1 MDSLLKKLG
10 DLLAEEY
17 TRLKGV
23 HREIRLLRSEL
34 NSMNAVLQKC
44 AAMENP
50 DVQVKA
56 WTRELRE
63 LAYDIEYCVDE
74 FVRGVDTKERHG
86 PRASCIK
93 EFFRECARRL
103 MALFTR
109 HKIANQIQELK
120 ARVMEVADQRRRYK
134 LDDVSISST
143 SIRATDLRMCALFP
157 EESNVVGIHGPR
169 DDLASWLLAKDEFGH
184 RKVLSIYGFG
194 GLGKTTLA
202 SVVRRKI
209 GNQFDCEAVVPV
221 SQKPDAKKILWD
233 ILTRIENK
241 STFVKQR
248 ETWDEQLII

>member
-23 HREIRLLRSEL
+23 RREIRFLRSEL

-44 AAMENP
+44 AAMESP

-63 LAYDIEYCVDE
+63 LAYDVEDCVDE
-74 FVRGVDTKERHG
+74 FVHGVDTKQRRHG
-86 PRASCIK
+86 PRARGIK

-103 MALFTR
+103 KALVTR
-109 HKIANQIQELK
+109 HEIADQVQELK
-120 ARVMEVADQRRRYK
+120 ARVVEVAEQRVRYK
-134 LDDVSISST
+134 LDEVSSS
-143 SIRATDLRMCALFP
+143 SPCIRATDPRLCALFP
-157 EESNVVGIHGPR
+157 EESHLVGIDAPR
-169 DDLASWLLAKDEFGH
+169 DDLASWLLMEDELGR

-202 SVVRRKI
+202 NEVRRKI
-209 GNQFDCEAVVPV
+209 GKQFDCEAVVPV
-221 SQKPDAKKILWD
+221 SQMPDDKKILWN
-233 ILTRIENK
+233 ILA
-241 STFVKQR
+241 
-248 ETWDEQLII
+248 